1 MMTLSWATIGEAG
14 FSSLGHVETWTIAW
28 IALPLAIGFSIYL
41 LPKLARHLA
50 LAVSLVSV
58 GYGLYQIL
66 MPAPLTLRLLDS
78 FGVTL
83 VADALSGFFAL
94 TNALVTAAVVLYC
107 WRQGKSA
114 FFYTQTIIL
123 HGSVNSAFICADF
136 ISLYVALEVI
146 SIAAFLLI
154 AYPRTNRA
162 IWIGLRYLFVSN
174 TAMLFY
180 LIGTVLVYQANQS
193 FAFVGLG
200 NTEPSAIALIFLGL
214 LTKGGIFVS
223 GFWLPMTHSE
233 SETPVSALLSG
244 VVITVGVCPLVRCAL
259 LVDEIQPL
267 IALFGMATA
276 LLGVTL
282 AMLERDTKRMLAL
295 STISQLGFVLITPA
309 AAGFYALTH
318 GLAKASLFLLA
329 GNLPSRQFQDLQRQP
344 LAFPLWGA
352 IAIASLSIS
361 GAPLLAGFEAK
372 ALALKGLPPWQAI
385 VMNVAAVGTAIALA
399 KFIFLPWQAPAKST
413 QGKQIHPTAWGAIV
427 LLLSGLLIGNLLHPE
442 LYTGAAV
449 LKALATLGTGW
460 LIHYAVLSR
469 VTFKLSRGWEGLEH
483 LIGAMSLMLTLLFW
497 MVMA

>member
-14 FSSLGHVETWTIAW
+14 FSSLGHVETWTISW

-154 AYPRTNRA
+154 AYPRTNRS

-180 LIGTVLVYQANQS
+180 LIGT
-193 FAFVGLG
+193 
-200 NTEPSAIALIFLGL
+200 
-214 LTKGGIFVS
+214 
-223 GFWLPMTHSE
+223 
-233 SETPVSALLSG
+233 
-244 VVITVGVCPLVRCAL
+244 C
-259 LVDEIQPL
+259 
-267 IALFGMATA
+267 
-276 LLGVTL
+276 
-282 AMLERDTKRMLAL
+282 
-295 STISQLGFVLITPA
+295 
-309 AAGFYALTH
+309 
-318 GLAKASLFLLA
+318 
-329 GNLPSRQFQDLQRQP
+329 SR
-344 LAFPLWGA
+344 
-352 IAIASLSIS
+352 
-361 GAPLLAGFEAK
+361 
-372 ALALKGLPPWQAI
+372 
-385 VMNVAAVGTAIALA
+385 
-399 KFIFLPWQAPAKST
+399 
-413 QGKQIHPTAWGAIV
+413 
-427 LLLSGLLIGNLLHPE
+427 
-442 LYTGAAV
+442 
-449 LKALATLGTGW
+449 
-460 LIHYAVLSR
+460 SR
-469 VTFKLSRGWEGLEH
+469 
-483 LIGAMSLMLTLLFW
+483 
-497 MVMA
+497 